1 MASENTVTVK
11 EAAELLG
18 INQQAIRERMLR
30 GLLPIGIVV
39 KCTDK
44 ATKRPYTYHI
54 YKEWLDRFL
63 KGDPVTIPEGIS
75 DIDPGRGRDD

>member
-1 MASENTVTVK
+1 MATDNTVTVK

-39 KCTDK
+39 RCTDK
-44 ATKRPYTYHI
+44 GARRPYTYHI
-54 YKEWLDRFL
+54 YREWLNRFL
-63 KGDPVTIPEGIS
+63 QGDPVTIPDGIS
-75 DIDPGRGRDD
+75 DIDPDRGRDD